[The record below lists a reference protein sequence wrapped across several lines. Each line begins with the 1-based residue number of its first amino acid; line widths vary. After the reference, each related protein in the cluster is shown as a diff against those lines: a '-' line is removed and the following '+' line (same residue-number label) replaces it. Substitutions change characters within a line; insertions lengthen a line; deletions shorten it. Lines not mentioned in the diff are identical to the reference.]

1 MTYEVFSTNLSS
13 NKYKNEYLFIYN
25 LQQIESGS
33 RTQSCEKLMSDD
45 NRISKITNIQL
56 LSQSKMPMSKVTAL
70 RIKLPC

>member
-13 NKYKNEYLFIYN
+13 NEYKNEYLFIYN

-33 RTQSCEKLMSDD
+33 RIQSCEKLMSDD
-45 NRISKITNIQL
+45 NRISKITKIQL